1 MELRVNEPGL
11 FIEELVFQIR
21 PELVKRYVESWQK
34 SWLGWM
40 AFAGGRF
47 G

>member
-21 PELVKRYVESWQK
+21 PEPPWGMPRVW
-34 SWLGWM
+34 
-40 AFAGGRF
+40 
-47 G
+47 